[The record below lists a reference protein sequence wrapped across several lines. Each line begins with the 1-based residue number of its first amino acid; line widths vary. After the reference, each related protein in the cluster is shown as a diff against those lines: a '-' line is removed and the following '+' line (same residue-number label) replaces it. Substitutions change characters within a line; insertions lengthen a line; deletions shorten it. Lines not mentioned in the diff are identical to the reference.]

1 MSPVVEE
8 LAQKV
13 HGYMMLVEEMYT
25 ELRKSP
31 SQYKAAYDRVA
42 RSTFTAQPG
51 QTWVPPRNERQAY
64 IEHLDSVCR
73 ITPVCDD
80 E

>member
-13 HGYMMLVEEMYT
+13 HGYIALGEEVSA
-25 ELRKSP
+25 ELRKNP
-31 SQYKAAYDRVA
+31 SQYKAAHDRVS
-42 RSTFTAQPG
+42 RSAFTAQPG
-51 QTWVPPRNERQAY
+51 QGWLPPRNERQAY
-64 IEHLDSVCR
+64 IRHLDSVCR
-73 ITPVCDD
+73 MIPVRDD